1 MTQRTHHT
9 TALLSVFCAASF
21 VACGNK
27 PEPEP
32 PPAKHVGPDDRILVV
47 GKSWRE
53 MTQSE
58 GFINEPD
65 VAFMRVRDTFTLH
78 LEQGASTALVD
89 VDRDELLRSPD
100 GREFHCKVAG
110 AIKASVSFAWRMDEP
125 VLSVRVPE
133 ASIPRKCKERGFT
146 RPFKQLPALSASYAL
161 RGDQL
166 VAIEPITL
174 RSSLLPAD

>member
-1 MTQRTHHT
+1 MTQRTHPYAT
-9 TALLSVFCAASF
+9 LLFMLWTACF

-65 VAFMRVRDTFTLH
+65 VAFMRVKDTFTLH
-78 LEQGASTALVD
+78 LEPGAPTALVD

-100 GREFHCKVAG
+100 GREFHCKVEG
-110 AIKASVSFAWRMDEP
+110 AIKASVSFSWRMDEA
-125 VLSVRVPE
+125 VLSVRIPE
-133 ASIPRKCKERGFT
+133 AAIPRKCKERGFT